1 VEFGTIV
8 DQFQEST
15 FPGCADGAEVCD
27 IDDKFPTTR
36 MLFSLCVFAKKFD
49 YPRLNE
55 STLDHQPALAWAV
68 NDRNLHMPHSS
79 ANVRECN
86 TPAKLCRRN
95 HFKFQDGTQI
105 RRNEVK
111 VSIYEF

>member
-1 VEFGTIV
+1 MIV

-27 IDDKFPTTR
+27 IDDKFPTIR
-36 MLFSLCVFAKKFD
+36 VLFSLCVFAKKFD

-68 NDRNLHMPHSS
+68 NDRDLQH
-79 ANVRECN
+79 AALFRERPRVQH
-86 TPAKLCRRN
+86 TRQTLQA
-95 HFKFQDGTQI
+95 
-105 RRNEVK
+105 
-111 VSIYEF
+111 